1 MACLALAATI
11 FLLIFIGLVFN
22 GVLNGIVRDLGD
34 MRFGDVQITNKVGSL
49 DIEDEQIIR
58 GLLVNEHIISATP
71 RFTSAASMNSTT
83 STGQYQKYNIET
95 VGMEPIYENMANSKV
110 LDTITE
116 GEFYLS
122 KNTIIL
128 GKTVAEDLNVRVGD
142 FVRIKVFSNDGIAKI
157 KTFRIS
163 GISAFEGSAGFD
175 FGAII
180 NINELRELRG
190 VEKEFSTAI
199 MVHIDDGENTE
210 EVIKWI
216 QSKFPNFKVQSLY
229 DATEPVRA
237 GIGSGIAF
245 INIVGYIGMVAAAF
259 GVVTILTMMVTSKIR
274 DIGILRA
281 IGLQKKHIIFIFII
295 DGAIIGILGSLLGG
309 LISGLAGLYMSLN
322 QVAFAGGLILEIT
335 FDANTLLSPLLIGFM
350 LSILA
355 SIYPAWKASR
365 YHPTEAMRYV

>member
-281 IGLQKKHIIFIFII
+281 IGLQKKHYLHPI
-295 DGAIIGILGSLLGG
+295 DQDFSKQSLK
-309 LISGLAGLYMSLN
+309 
-322 QVAFAGGLILEIT
+322 QVFFLEKKL
-335 FDANTLLSPLLIGFM
+335 FQL
-350 LSILA
+350 
-355 SIYPAWKASR
+355 WKN
-365 YHPTEAMRYV
+365 